1 MLKLSDVRVKL
12 SFKIQ
17 ETSLV
22 FHITDLLT
30 YDYNIDYDVYLP
42 TKGKNLQRDF
52 CWTLEQKSEFIL
64 SVMKGIKIQNLSIIQ
79 KRIYPEIKGEKERT
93 ILQIVD
99 GKQRLSTL
107 LGYVQNE
114 FPIKFNGS
122 EYYYNDLEQ
131 AAQWE
136 INHGLPRVNL
146 AYEYQYNNSENI
158 IISDDEKIAWFEM
171 INFAG
176 TPQDIEHLNNL
187 KK

>member
-12 SFKIQ
+12 SFQIH

-22 FHITDLLT
+22 FHVLDLLS
-30 YDYNIDYDVYLP
+30 YNIDYDVFLP
-42 TKGKNLQRDF
+42 SKGKNLQRAF
-52 CWTLEQKSEFIL
+52 CWNLEQKSEFIL
-64 SVMKGIKIQNLSIIQ
+64 SVMKGIKIPNISIIQ
-79 KRIYPEIKGEKERT
+79 KSTYNSKSERET
-93 ILQIVD
+93 TLQIID

-107 LGYVQNE
+107 LGFMQNE
-114 FPIKFNGS
+114 FPMKYNGV
-122 EYYYNDLEQ
+122 EYYYNDLEK

-136 INHGLPRVNL
+136 INHGMPHVNL
-146 AYEYQYNNSENI
+146 AYEYKYNDNAENV

>member
-1 MLKLSDVRVKL
+1 MLKLSDVKVKL
-12 SFKIQ
+12 SFQIH

-22 FHITDLLT
+22 FHVLDLLG
-30 YDYNIDYDVYLP
+30 YNIDYDVFLP
-42 TKGKNLQRDF
+42 SKGKNLQRDF

-64 SVMKGIKIQNLSIIQ
+64 SVLKGIKIPNISIIQ
-79 KRIYPEIKGEKERT
+79 KRIYSKAGEKT
-93 ILQIVD
+93 ILQIID

-107 LGYVQNE
+107 LGFIQNE
-114 FPIKFNGS
+114 FPIKYNGV
-122 EYYYNDLEQ
+122 EYYYNDLEKE
-131 AAQWE
+131 AQWA
-136 INHGLPRVNL
+136 INHGMPHVSL
-146 AYEYQYNNSENI
+146 AYEYEYKDSEDI

>member
-12 SFKIQ
+12 SFKIH

-22 FHITDLLT
+22 FNVLDLL
-30 YDYNIDYDVYLP
+30 DYNIDYDVYLP
-42 TKGKNLQRDF
+42 SKGKNLQRAF
-52 CWTLEQKSEFIL
+52 CWSLEQKSEFIL
-64 SVMKGIKIQNLSIIQ
+64 SVMKGIKIPNISIIQ
-79 KRIYPEIKGEKERT
+79 KRIYPKNSSEKEKT
-93 ILQIVD
+93 ILQIID

-107 LGYVQNE
+107 LGFMQNE
-114 FPIKFNGS
+114 FPMKYNGV
-122 EYYYNDLEQ
+122 EYYYNDLEK

-136 INHGLPRVNL
+136 INHGMPSVSL
-146 AYEYQYNNSENI
+146 AYEYEYKDSENV

-176 TPQDIEHLNNL
+176 EPQDIEHLNNL